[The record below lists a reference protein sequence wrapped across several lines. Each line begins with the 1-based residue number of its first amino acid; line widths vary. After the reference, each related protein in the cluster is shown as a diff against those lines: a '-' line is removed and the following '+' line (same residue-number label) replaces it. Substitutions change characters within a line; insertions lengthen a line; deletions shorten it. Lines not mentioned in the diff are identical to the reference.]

1 MKKSGIIIALFFSLL
16 LYSCGKETQN
26 TTQGGGKF
34 VVTAKVSPPLQAGSN
49 SGAYNLFQIAVA
61 GSSNTWL
68 GQSQSNSISEL
79 STDEIAVTK
88 GQNIGVVAMLSN
100 AYDLTC
106 RTITLQGIQNG
117 KIIKT
122 YTLNIGYDGSLTKF
136 CKDGNTTIQ
145 KNFIIE

>member
-1 MKKSGIIIALFFSLL
+1 L
-16 LYSCGKETQN
+16 E
-26 TTQGGGKF
+26 
-34 VVTAKVSPPLQAGSN
+34 GSV
-49 SGAYNLFQIAVA
+49 G
-61 GSSNTWL
+61 GSSKAWL

-88 GQNIGVVAMLSN
+88 GQNIGVVAALSN
-100 AYDLTC
+100 AYDLNC